1 MWTVVAEF
9 FVLGLF
15 TFGGGMAMIPLFLEI
30 VTKNQWFTE
39 AQFSDF
45 IAISQSTPGPI
56 AINMATFA
64 GYEEAWVAGGV
75 IASIVIVLPGFV
87 LSVALSNFL
96 SLHRE
101 SGAVK
106 AVMEAMKAAV
116 LALMIYAIYILFG
129 VSVGFVPVKL
139 LMFFF
144 ALLLTFAVKLS
155 IGVYL
160 AIFAALGILFA

>member
-1 MWTVVAEF
+1 
-9 FVLGLF
+9 
-15 TFGGGMAMIPLFLEI
+15 MAMIPLFLEI

-139 LMFFF
+139 LMFSL
-144 ALLLTFAVKLS
+144 ALLLTFSAKLS
-155 IGVYL
+155 IGAYL
-160 AIFAALGILFA
+160 AIFAVLGILFA